1 MMNEVVEQVS
11 AKRVRRSSHP
21 EINKEVDEEMIRR
34 IEEAQTMSNDELSL
48 RIEELDKEWDI
59 ERALELN
66 ASILALSGTGLG
78 ALVDKRW
85 YILPAVVTAFLMQ
98 HALQGWCPPLPL
110 LRKLGFRSRQEID
123 EEKMALKILRGDLK
137 DISPGISAE
146 ELLQKVRN

>member
-1 MMNEVVEQVS
+1 MNEVVEQVS